1 MRISD
6 WSSDV
11 CSSDLSPFGQV
22 GPPAHKHEDQ
32 AQIAERIGGEG
43 GGGAR
48 HRHDRAAYR
57 RSGAA
62 RQVERPAIEG
72 DRGGNSYA
80 GHHVANRG
88 VSRSPGQCLSTDYTK
103 GEGEKKPGRTQTIH
117 GKYHKH

>member
-57 RSGAA
+57 RAGAA
-62 RQVERPAIEG
+62 RQVERHAIEG
-72 DRGGNSYA
+72 DRGGKRFA
-80 GHHVANRG
+80 RHHVANRG
-88 VSRSPGQCLSTDYTK
+88 VPRWRGKRCSTADKK
-103 GEGEKKPGRTQTIH
+103 GDRKSTRLNSVTNAH
-117 GKYHKH
+117 LV